1 MKLYYTKTSP
11 YSRKVRLVVREK
23 GFEHLV
29 EEILVDLIRDDAKLQ
44 AVNPLGRVPSLRLDD
59 GETLFDSPV
68 ICRYL
73 DALPGGR
80 PLVPATGWEYWSTL
94 RWEALADG
102 VTDAAYSLVMERRRP
117 APQQSAPAIDAWSRE
132 ILRGLG
138 AMDQRIGEIGKDP
151 SLAQVAVGAAVGYL
165 DFRVPEL
172 LYENQCPQVAAF
184 PRLQTWYQAFA
195 TRPSMAATRPED
207 AR

>member
-11 YSRKVRLVVREK
+11 YARKVRLVIREK
-23 GFEHLV
+23 AFEHLV
-29 EEILVDLIRDDAKLQ
+29 EEILVDPSCDDAELQ
-44 AVNPLGRVPSLRLDD
+44 AVNPLGRVPALRLDD

-80 PLVPATGWEYWSTL
+80 PLLPATGWGQWSAL

-102 VTDAAYSLVMERRRP
+102 VTDAAYNLVMERRRP
-117 APQQSAPAIDAWSRE
+117 APQQSSSSIGSWSRE

-138 AMDQRIGEIGKDP
+138 AMEQRIREFGKDP
-151 SLAQVAVGAAVGYL
+151 TLAQVAAGAAVGYL

-172 LYENQCPQVAAF
+172 LYENQCPQIAAF
-184 PRLQTWYQAFA
+184 PRLQSWYQAFA
-195 TRPSMAATRPED
+195 TRPSMAATRPEE